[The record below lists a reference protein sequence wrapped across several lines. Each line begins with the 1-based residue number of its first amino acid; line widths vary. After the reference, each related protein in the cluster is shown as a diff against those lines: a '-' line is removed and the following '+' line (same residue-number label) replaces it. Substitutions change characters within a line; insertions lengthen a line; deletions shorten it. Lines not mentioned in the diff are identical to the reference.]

1 MHVGEKL
8 GKIPLMLY
16 AWDQKGSAFI
26 QKVRVNRRAKMSVM
40 FKKYLKINDN
50 KKILSSPQGNSIF
63 MGQLY
68 MARDNDK

>member
-1 MHVGEKL
+1 MGEKL

-16 AWDQKGSAFI
+16 AWDKKGSAFI
-26 QKVRVNRRAKMSVM
+26 QKVRVNRRAKMSVK
-40 FKKYLKINDN
+40 FKKDLRINNN
-50 KKILSSPQGNSIF
+50 KKILSNPQGNSIF

>member
-26 QKVRVNRRAKMSVM
+26 QKVRVNRRAKMSVK
-40 FKKYLKINDN
+40 FKKDLRINNN